1 MMEQRL
7 AQCDWT
13 PSEAT
18 EHVTSLNSAVREK
31 ETVINKLETQV
42 EEQVRNYGP
51 RGWGVGAGLTGSRAS
66 LLQRQ
71 LRLQDAKQVEA
82 KAAKIK
88 EWVTNKLRE
97 VGTLLGVY

>member
-7 AQCDWT
+7 AQADWT
-13 PSEAT
+13 PSETT
-18 EHVTSLNSAVREK
+18 EHVSSLNSSVHAK

-42 EEQVRNYGP
+42 EE
-51 RGWGVGAGLTGSRAS
+51 
-66 LLQRQ
+66 QRQ

-97 VGTLLGVY
+97 VRKDRIYILLENPYRHLIE